1 MGAAMRKHIAF
12 ASMCIGLFIAQLD
25 IQIVSASLNEI
36 GGGLSAGKD
45 EIAWIQTSYLIA
57 EIIIIPLSGWLSRV
71 FSTRWLFTLSAGA
84 FTAMSVACGLAWN
97 IQSMIVFRALQ
108 GVAGASMIPLVFT
121 TAFIYYQGKELG
133 LAAAVV
139 SALASLSP
147 TLGPTLGGW
156 ITDNLEW
163 RWLFYINM
171 LPGLYLVLSIPL
183 LVDIDKPNLAL
194 LKNADYLGIVLLALT
209 LGCLE
214 YSLEEGA
221 RWGWFD
227 DSTIILTSGL
237 TLVSALLFA
246 IRTLSISN
254 PIMDLYAFKDKNF
267 SLGCFFSFA
276 GGVGIFST
284 VYLTPVFLGQVRGFS
299 ALDIGLAVCTTGIF
313 QILSVPLYLYLSKRI
328 NLRWLLMVG
337 LGGFAFSMFLFTPIT
352 NQWGWQELLLP
363 QAVRGVSQ
371 QFAMAPIVTLTLG
384 GISKERLKLA
394 SGVFNLTRN
403 LGGAI
408 GIALCGTILNSRIN
422 FHYQRIGE
430 KMVSVP
436 QTVNE
441 FMTRYTSIFT
451 QGGSDTTAGPLAA
464 TKLLGQMMMLE
475 AQTMAF
481 SDAFLL
487 ISLLLFIAFA
497 LVPAMG
503 RKQL

>member
-45 EIAWIQTSYLIA
+45 EMAWVQTSYLIA

-84 FTAMSVACGLAWN
+84 FTVMSVACGLAWN

-108 GVAGASMIPLVFT
+108 GAAGASMIPLVFT

-147 TLGPTLGGW
+147 MLGPTLGGW

-163 RWLFYINM
+163 RWLFYINIV
-171 LPGLYLVLSIPL
+171 PGLYLLMSIPF
-183 LVDIDKPNLAL
+183 LVDVDKPNLAL
-194 LKNADYLGIVLLALT
+194 LKGADYPGIALLALT

-227 DSTIILTSGL
+227 DSTIMLTSSL
-237 TLVSALLFA
+237 TLVSALLFTL
-246 IRTLSISN
+246 RTLTISN

-299 ALDIGLAVCTTGIF
+299 SMDIGLAVCTTGIF
-313 QILSVPLYLYLSKRI
+313 QILSVPLYLYLSKKI
-328 NLRWLLMVG
+328 NLQWLLMVG

-352 NQWGWQELLLP
+352 HQWGWQELLLP
-363 QAVRGVSQ
+363 QAIRGVSQ

-384 GISKERLKLA
+384 GIPKERLKLA

-408 GIALCGTILNSRIN
+408 GIALCGTILNNRTN

-430 KMVSVP
+430 KIVSVP

-441 FMTRYTSIFT
+441 FITRYTVIFI
-451 QGGSDTTAGPLAA
+451 QGGSDGTAGPLAA
-464 TKLLGQMMMLE
+464 TKLLGQMMIQE

-487 ISLLLFIAFA
+487 VSLLLFMAFA

-503 RKQL
+503 RKQ

>member
-45 EIAWIQTSYLIA
+45 EMAWIQTSYLIA

-71 FSTRWLFTLSAGA
+71 FSTRWLFTLSAGV
-84 FTAMSVACGLAWN
+84 FTVMSVACALAWN

-108 GVAGASMIPLVFT
+108 GAAGASMIPLVFT

-163 RWLFYINM
+163 RWLFYINI
-171 LPGLYLVLSIPL
+171 LPGLYLVMSIPL
-183 LVDIDKPNLAL
+183 LVDIDKPNLSL
-194 LKNADYLGIVLLALT
+194 LKGADYLGIALLALT

-227 DSTIILTSGL
+227 DSTIIVTSGL

-246 IRTLSISN
+246 TRTLTISN
-254 PIMDLYAFKDKNF
+254 PIMDLYAFSDKNF

-299 ALDIGLAVCTTGIF
+299 AMDIGLAVCTTGIF
-313 QILSVPLYLYLSKRI
+313 QILSVPLYLYLSKKI
-328 NLRWLLMVG
+328 NLQWLLMAG

-352 NQWGWQELLLP
+352 HQWGWQELLLP
-363 QAVRGVSQ
+363 QAIRGVSQ

-384 GISKERLKLA
+384 GIPKERLKLA

-408 GIALCGTILNSRIN
+408 GIALCGTILNNRTN

-430 KMVSVP
+430 KIVSVP

-441 FMTRYTSIFT
+441 FITRYTVIFI
-451 QGGSDTTAGPLAA
+451 QGGSDGTAGPLAA
-464 TKLLGQMMMLE
+464 TKLLGQMMMQE
-475 AQTMAF
+475 AETMAF

-487 ISLLLFIAFA
+487 VSLLLFMAFA

-503 RKQL
+503 RKQ

>member
-45 EIAWIQTSYLIA
+45 EMAWIQTSYLIA

-71 FSTRWLFTLSAGA
+71 FSTRWLFTLSAGV
-84 FTAMSVACGLAWN
+84 FTVMSVACALAWN

-108 GVAGASMIPLVFT
+108 GAAGASMIPLVFT

-163 RWLFYINM
+163 RWLFYINI
-171 LPGLYLVLSIPL
+171 LPGLYLVMSIPL
-183 LVDIDKPNLAL
+183 LVDIDKPNLSL
-194 LKNADYLGIVLLALT
+194 LKGADYLGIALLALT

-227 DSTIILTSGL
+227 DSMIIVTSGL

-246 IRTLSISN
+246 TRTLTISN
-254 PIMDLYAFKDKNF
+254 PIMDLYAFSDKNF

-299 ALDIGLAVCTTGIF
+299 AMDIGLAVCTTGIF

-328 NLRWLLMVG
+328 NLQWLLMAG

-352 NQWGWQELLLP
+352 HQWGWQELLLP
-363 QAVRGVSQ
+363 QAIRGVSQ

-384 GISKERLKLA
+384 GIPKERLKLA

-408 GIALCGTILNSRIN
+408 GIALCGTILNNRTN

-430 KMVSVP
+430 KIVSVP

-441 FMTRYTSIFT
+441 FITRYTVIFI
-451 QGGSDTTAGPLAA
+451 QGGSDGTAGPLAA
-464 TKLLGQMMMLE
+464 TKLLGQMMMQE

-487 ISLLLFIAFA
+487 VSLLLFMAFA

-503 RKQL
+503 RKQ

>member
-45 EIAWIQTSYLIA
+45 EMAWIQTSYLIA

-71 FSTRWLFTLSAGA
+71 FSTRWLFTLSAGV
-84 FTAMSVACGLAWN
+84 FTVMSVACALAWN

-108 GVAGASMIPLVFT
+108 GAAGASMIPLVFT

-163 RWLFYINM
+163 RWLFYINI
-171 LPGLYLVLSIPL
+171 LPGLYLVMSIPM
-183 LVDIDKPNLAL
+183 LVDIDKPNLSL
-194 LKNADYLGIVLLALT
+194 LKGADYLGIALLALT

-227 DSTIILTSGL
+227 DSTIIVTSGL

-246 IRTLSISN
+246 TRTLTISN
-254 PIMDLYAFKDKNF
+254 PIMDLYAFSDKNF

-299 ALDIGLAVCTTGIF
+299 AMDIGLAVCTTGIF

-328 NLRWLLMVG
+328 NLQWLLMAG

-352 NQWGWQELLLP
+352 HQWGWQELLLP
-363 QAVRGVSQ
+363 QAIRGVSQ

-384 GISKERLKLA
+384 GIPKERLKLA

-408 GIALCGTILNSRIN
+408 GIALCGTILNNRTN

-430 KMVSVP
+430 KIVSVP

-441 FMTRYTSIFT
+441 FITRYTVIFI
-451 QGGSDTTAGPLAA
+451 QGGSDGTAGPLAA
-464 TKLLGQMMMLE
+464 TKLLGQMMMQE

-487 ISLLLFIAFA
+487 VSLLLFMAFA

-503 RKQL
+503 RKQ

>member
-45 EIAWIQTSYLIA
+45 EMAWIQTSYLIA

-71 FSTRWLFTLSAGA
+71 FSTRWLFTLSAGV
-84 FTAMSVACGLAWN
+84 FTVMSVACALAWN

-108 GVAGASMIPLVFT
+108 GAAGASMIPLVFT

-163 RWLFYINM
+163 RWLFYINI
-171 LPGLYLVLSIPL
+171 LPGLYLVMSIPL
-183 LVDIDKPNLAL
+183 LVDIDKPNLSL
-194 LKNADYLGIVLLALT
+194 LKGADYLGIALLALT

-227 DSTIILTSGL
+227 DSMIIVTSGL

-246 IRTLSISN
+246 TRTLTISN
-254 PIMDLYAFKDKNF
+254 PIMDLYAFSDKNF

-299 ALDIGLAVCTTGIF
+299 AMDIGLAVCTTGIF
-313 QILSVPLYLYLSKRI
+313 QILSVPLYLYLSKKI
-328 NLRWLLMVG
+328 NLQWLLMAG

-352 NQWGWQELLLP
+352 HQWGWQELLLP
-363 QAVRGVSQ
+363 QAIRGVSQ

-384 GISKERLKLA
+384 GIPKERLKLA

-408 GIALCGTILNSRIN
+408 GIALCGTILNNRTN

-430 KMVSVP
+430 KIVSVP

-441 FMTRYTSIFT
+441 FITRYTVIFI
-451 QGGSDTTAGPLAA
+451 QGGSDGTAGPLAA
-464 TKLLGQMMMLE
+464 TKLLGQMMMQE

-487 ISLLLFIAFA
+487 VSLLLFMAFA

-503 RKQL
+503 RKQ

>member
-45 EIAWIQTSYLIA
+45 EMAWIQTSYLIA

-71 FSTRWLFTLSAGA
+71 FSTRWLFTLSAGV
-84 FTAMSVACGLAWN
+84 FTVMSVACALAWN

-108 GVAGASMIPLVFT
+108 GAAGASMIPLVFT

-163 RWLFYINM
+163 RWLFYINI
-171 LPGLYLVLSIPL
+171 LPGLYLVMSIPL
-183 LVDIDKPNLAL
+183 LVDIDKPNLSL
-194 LKNADYLGIVLLALT
+194 LKGADYLGIALLALT

-227 DSTIILTSGL
+227 DSTIIVTSGL

-246 IRTLSISN
+246 TRTLTISN
-254 PIMDLYAFKDKNF
+254 PIMDLYAFSDKNF

-299 ALDIGLAVCTTGIF
+299 AMDIGLAVCTTGIF

-328 NLRWLLMVG
+328 NLQWLLMAG

-352 NQWGWQELLLP
+352 HQWGWQELLLP
-363 QAVRGVSQ
+363 QAIRGVSQ

-384 GISKERLKLA
+384 GIPKERLKLA

-408 GIALCGTILNSRIN
+408 GIALCGTILNNRTN

-430 KMVSVP
+430 KIVSVP

-441 FMTRYTSIFT
+441 FITRYTAIFI
-451 QGGSDTTAGPLAA
+451 QGGSDGTAGPLAA
-464 TKLLGQMMMLE
+464 TKLLGQMMMQE

-487 ISLLLFIAFA
+487 VSLLLFMAFA

-503 RKQL
+503 RKQ

>member
-45 EIAWIQTSYLIA
+45 EMAWIQTSYLIA

-71 FSTRWLFTLSAGA
+71 FSTRWLFTLSAGV
-84 FTAMSVACGLAWN
+84 FTVMSVACALAWN

-108 GVAGASMIPLVFT
+108 GAAGASMIPLVFT

-163 RWLFYINM
+163 RWLFYINI
-171 LPGLYLVLSIPL
+171 LPGLYLVMSIPL
-183 LVDIDKPNLAL
+183 LVDIDKPNLSL
-194 LKNADYLGIVLLALT
+194 LKGADYLGIALLALT

-227 DSTIILTSGL
+227 DSTIIVTSGL

-246 IRTLSISN
+246 TRTLTISN
-254 PIMDLYAFKDKNF
+254 PIMDLYAFSDKNF

-299 ALDIGLAVCTTGIF
+299 AMDIGLAVCTTGIF

-328 NLRWLLMVG
+328 NLQWLLMAG

-352 NQWGWQELLLP
+352 HQWGWQELLLP
-363 QAVRGVSQ
+363 QAIRGVSQ

-384 GISKERLKLA
+384 GIPKERLKLA

-408 GIALCGTILNSRIN
+408 GIALCGTILNNRTN

-430 KMVSVP
+430 KIVSVP

-441 FMTRYTSIFT
+441 FITRYTVIFI
-451 QGGSDTTAGPLAA
+451 QGGSDGTAGPLAA
-464 TKLLGQMMMLE
+464 TKLLGQMMMQE

-487 ISLLLFIAFA
+487 VSLLLFMAFA

-503 RKQL
+503 RKQ

>member
-45 EIAWIQTSYLIA
+45 EMAWIQTSYLIA

-71 FSTRWLFTLSAGA
+71 FSTRWLFTLSAGV
-84 FTAMSVACGLAWN
+84 FTVMSVACALAWN

-108 GVAGASMIPLVFT
+108 GAAGASMIPLVFT

-163 RWLFYINM
+163 RWLFYINI
-171 LPGLYLVLSIPL
+171 LPGLYLVMSIPL
-183 LVDIDKPNLAL
+183 LVDIDKPNLSL
-194 LKNADYLGIVLLALT
+194 LKGADYLGIALLALT

-227 DSTIILTSGL
+227 DSTIIVTSGL

-246 IRTLSISN
+246 TRTLTISN
-254 PIMDLYAFKDKNF
+254 PIMDLYAFSDKNF

-299 ALDIGLAVCTTGIF
+299 AMDIGLAVCTTGIF

-328 NLRWLLMVG
+328 NLQWLLMAG

-352 NQWGWQELLLP
+352 HQWGWQELLLP
-363 QAVRGVSQ
+363 QAIRGVSQ

-384 GISKERLKLA
+384 GIPKERLKLA

-408 GIALCGTILNSRIN
+408 GIALCGTILNNRTN

-430 KMVSVP
+430 KIVSVP

-441 FMTRYTSIFT
+441 FITRYTAIFI
-451 QGGSDTTAGPLAA
+451 QGGSDGTAGPLAA
-464 TKLLGQMMMLE
+464 TKLLGQMMMQE

-481 SDAFLL
+481 SDAFFLV
-487 ISLLLFIAFA
+487 SLLLFMAFA

-503 RKQL
+503 RKQ

>member
-1 MGAAMRKHIAF
+1 MGAVMRKHIAF

-45 EIAWIQTSYLIA
+45 EMAWIQTSYLIA

-71 FSTRWLFTLSAGA
+71 FSTRWLFTLSAGV
-84 FTAMSVACGLAWN
+84 FTVMSVACALAWN

-108 GVAGASMIPLVFT
+108 GAAGASMIPLVFT

-163 RWLFYINM
+163 RWLFYINI
-171 LPGLYLVLSIPL
+171 LPGLYLVMSIPL
-183 LVDIDKPNLAL
+183 LVDIDKPNLSL
-194 LKNADYLGIVLLALT
+194 LKGADYLGIALLALT

-227 DSTIILTSGL
+227 DSTIIVTSGL
-237 TLVSALLFA
+237 TLVCALLFA
-246 IRTLSISN
+246 TRTLTISN
-254 PIMDLYAFKDKNF
+254 PIMDLYAFRDKNF

-299 ALDIGLAVCTTGIF
+299 AMDIGLAVCTTGIF

-328 NLRWLLMVG
+328 NLQWLLMAG

-352 NQWGWQELLLP
+352 HQWGWQELLLP
-363 QAVRGVSQ
+363 QAIRGVSQ

-384 GISKERLKLA
+384 GIPKERLKLA

-408 GIALCGTILNSRIN
+408 GIALCGTILNNRTN

-430 KMVSVP
+430 KIVSVP

-441 FMTRYTSIFT
+441 FITRYTAIFI
-451 QGGSDTTAGPLAA
+451 QGGSDGTAGPLAA
-464 TKLLGQMMMLE
+464 TKLLGQMMMQE

-487 ISLLLFIAFA
+487 VSFLLSMAFA

-503 RKQL
+503 RKQ

>member
-1 MGAAMRKHIAF
+1 MGATMRKHIAF

-45 EIAWIQTSYLIA
+45 EMAWIQTSYLIA

-71 FSTRWLFTLSAGA
+71 FSTRWLFTLSAGV
-84 FTAMSVACGLAWN
+84 FTVMSVACALAWN

-108 GVAGASMIPLVFT
+108 GAAGASMIPLVFT

-163 RWLFYINM
+163 RWLFYINI
-171 LPGLYLVLSIPL
+171 LPGLYLVMSIPL
-183 LVDIDKPNLAL
+183 LVDIDKPNLSL
-194 LKNADYLGIVLLALT
+194 LKGADYLGIALLALT

-227 DSTIILTSGL
+227 DSTIIVTSGL

-246 IRTLSISN
+246 TRTLTISN
-254 PIMDLYAFKDKNF
+254 PIMDLYAFSDKNF

-299 ALDIGLAVCTTGIF
+299 AMDIGLAVCTTGIF

-328 NLRWLLMVG
+328 NLQWLLMAG

-352 NQWGWQELLLP
+352 HQWGWQELLLP
-363 QAVRGVSQ
+363 QAIRGVSQ

-384 GISKERLKLA
+384 GIPKERLKLA

-408 GIALCGTILNSRIN
+408 GIALCGTILNNRTN

-430 KMVSVP
+430 KIVSVP

-441 FMTRYTSIFT
+441 FITRYTVIFI
-451 QGGSDTTAGPLAA
+451 QGGSDGTAGPLAA
-464 TKLLGQMMMLE
+464 TKLLGQMMMQE

-487 ISLLLFIAFA
+487 VSLLLFMAFA
-497 LVPAMG
+497 QVPAMG
-503 RKQL
+503 RKQ

>member
-45 EIAWIQTSYLIA
+45 EMAWIQTSYLIA

-71 FSTRWLFTLSAGA
+71 FSTRWLFTLSAGV
-84 FTAMSVACGLAWN
+84 FTVMSVACALAWN

-108 GVAGASMIPLVFT
+108 GAAGASMIPLVFT

-156 ITDNLEW
+156 MTDNLEW
-163 RWLFYINM
+163 RWLFYINI
-171 LPGLYLVLSIPL
+171 LPGLYLVMSIPL
-183 LVDIDKPNLAL
+183 LVDIDKPNLSL
-194 LKNADYLGIVLLALT
+194 LKGADYLGIALLALT

-227 DSTIILTSGL
+227 DNTIIVTSGL

-246 IRTLSISN
+246 TRTLTISN
-254 PIMDLYAFKDKNF
+254 PIMDLYAFSDKNF

-299 ALDIGLAVCTTGIF
+299 AMDIGLAVCTTGIF
-313 QILSVPLYLYLSKRI
+313 QILSVPLYLYLSKKI
-328 NLRWLLMVG
+328 NLQWLLMAG

-352 NQWGWQELLLP
+352 HQWGWQELLLP
-363 QAVRGVSQ
+363 QAIRGVSQ

-384 GISKERLKLA
+384 GIPKERLKLA

-408 GIALCGTILNSRIN
+408 GIALCGTILNNRTN

-430 KMVSVP
+430 KIVSVP

-441 FMTRYTSIFT
+441 FITRYTVIFI
-451 QGGSDTTAGPLAA
+451 QGGSDGTAGPLAA
-464 TKLLGQMMMLE
+464 TKLLGQMMMQE
-475 AQTMAF
+475 AETMAF

-487 ISLLLFIAFA
+487 VSLLLFMAFA

-503 RKQL
+503 RKQ

>member
-45 EIAWIQTSYLIA
+45 EMAWIQTSYLIA
-57 EIIIIPLSGWLSRV
+57 EIIVIPLSGWLSRV
-71 FSTRWLFTLSAGA
+71 FSTRWLFTLSAGV

-163 RWLFYINM
+163 RWLFYINI

-194 LKNADYLGIVLLALT
+194 LKNADYPGIMLLALT

-227 DSTIILTSGL
+227 DSTIILTSCL
-237 TLVSALLFA
+237 TLVCALLFT

-284 VYLTPVFLGQVRGFS
+284 VYLTPIFLGQVRGLS
-299 ALDIGLAVCTTGIF
+299 AMDIGLAVCTTGIF
-313 QILSVPLYLYLSKRI
+313 QILSVPIYLYLSKRI

-352 NQWGWQELLLP
+352 HQWGWQELLLP
-363 QAVRGVSQ
+363 QAVRGASQ

-384 GISKERLKLA
+384 GIPKERLKLA

-436 QTVNE
+436 QAVNE

-464 TKLLGQMMMLE
+464 TKLLGQMVMLE

-487 ISLLLFIAFA
+487 ISLLLFMAFA

>member
-45 EIAWIQTSYLIA
+45 EMAWIQTSYLIA

-71 FSTRWLFTLSAGA
+71 FSTRWLFTISAGV
-84 FTAMSVACGLAWN
+84 FTVMSVACALAWN

-108 GVAGASMIPLVFT
+108 GAAGASMIPLVFT

-163 RWLFYINM
+163 RWLFYINI
-171 LPGLYLVLSIPL
+171 LPGLYLVMSIPL
-183 LVDIDKPNLAL
+183 LVDIDKPNLSL
-194 LKNADYLGIVLLALT
+194 LKGADYLGIALLALT

-227 DSTIILTSGL
+227 DSTIIVTSGL

-246 IRTLSISN
+246 TRTLTISN
-254 PIMDLYAFKDKNF
+254 PIMDLYAFSDKNF

-284 VYLTPVFLGQVRGFS
+284 VYLTPVFLGQAREFS
-299 ALDIGLAVCTTGIF
+299 AMDIGLAVCTTGIF

-328 NLRWLLMVG
+328 KLQWLLMAG

-352 NQWGWQELLLP
+352 HQWGWQELLLP
-363 QAVRGVSQ
+363 QAIRGVSQ

-384 GISKERLKLA
+384 GIPKERLKLA

-408 GIALCGTILNSRIN
+408 GIALCGTILNNRTN

-430 KMVSVP
+430 KIVSVP

-441 FMTRYTSIFT
+441 FITRYTAIFI
-451 QGGSDTTAGPLAA
+451 QGGSDGTAGPLAA
-464 TKLLGQMMMLE
+464 TKLLGQMMMQE

-487 ISLLLFIAFA
+487 VSLLLFMAFA

-503 RKQL
+503 RKQ

>member
-45 EIAWIQTSYLIA
+45 EMAWIQTSYLIA

-71 FSTRWLFTLSAGA
+71 FSTRWLFTLSAGV
-84 FTAMSVACGLAWN
+84 FTVMSVACALAWN

-108 GVAGASMIPLVFT
+108 GAAGASMIPLVFT

-163 RWLFYINM
+163 RWLFYINI
-171 LPGLYLVLSIPL
+171 LPGLYLVMSIPL
-183 LVDIDKPNLAL
+183 LVDIDKPNLSL
-194 LKNADYLGIVLLALT
+194 LKGADYLGIALLALT

-227 DSTIILTSGL
+227 DSTIIVTSGL

-246 IRTLSISN
+246 TRTLTISN
-254 PIMDLYAFKDKNF
+254 PIMDLYAFRDKNF

-299 ALDIGLAVCTTGIF
+299 AMDIGLAVCTTGIF

-328 NLRWLLMVG
+328 NLQWLLMAG

-352 NQWGWQELLLP
+352 HQWGWQELLLP
-363 QAVRGVSQ
+363 QAIRGVSQ

-384 GISKERLKLA
+384 GIPKERLKLA

-408 GIALCGTILNSRIN
+408 GIALCGTILNNRTN

-430 KMVSVP
+430 KIVSVP

-441 FMTRYTSIFT
+441 FITRYTVIFI
-451 QGGSDTTAGPLAA
+451 QGGSDGTAGPLAA
-464 TKLLGQMMMLE
+464 TKLLGQMMMQE
-475 AQTMAF
+475 AETMAF

-487 ISLLLFIAFA
+487 VSLLLFMAFA

-503 RKQL
+503 RKQ

>member
-45 EIAWIQTSYLIA
+45 EMAWIQTSYLIA

-71 FSTRWLFTLSAGA
+71 FSTRWLFTLSAGV
-84 FTAMSVACGLAWN
+84 FTVMSVACALAWN

-108 GVAGASMIPLVFT
+108 GAAGASMIPLVFT

-163 RWLFYINM
+163 RWLFYINI
-171 LPGLYLVLSIPL
+171 LPGLYLVMSIPL
-183 LVDIDKPNLAL
+183 LVDIDKPNLSL
-194 LKNADYLGIVLLALT
+194 LKGADYLGIALLALT

-227 DSTIILTSGL
+227 DSTIIVTSGL

-246 IRTLSISN
+246 TRTLTISN
-254 PIMDLYAFKDKNF
+254 PIMDLYAFRDKNF

-299 ALDIGLAVCTTGIF
+299 AMDIGLAVCTTGIF

-328 NLRWLLMVG
+328 NLQWLLMAG

-352 NQWGWQELLLP
+352 HQWGWQELLLP
-363 QAVRGVSQ
+363 QAIRGVSQ

-384 GISKERLKLA
+384 GIPKERLKLA

-408 GIALCGTILNSRIN
+408 GIALCGTILNNRTN

-430 KMVSVP
+430 KIVSVP

-441 FMTRYTSIFT
+441 FITRYTVIFI
-451 QGGSDTTAGPLAA
+451 QGGSDGTAGPLAA
-464 TKLLGQMMMLE
+464 TKLLGQMMMQE

-487 ISLLLFIAFA
+487 VSLLLFMAFA

-503 RKQL
+503 RKQ

>member
-45 EIAWIQTSYLIA
+45 EMAWIQTSYLIA

-71 FSTRWLFTLSAGA
+71 FSTRWLFTLSAGV
-84 FTAMSVACGLAWN
+84 FTVMSVACALAWN

-108 GVAGASMIPLVFT
+108 GAAGASMIPLVFT

-163 RWLFYINM
+163 RWLFYINI
-171 LPGLYLVLSIPL
+171 LPGLYLVMSVPL
-183 LVDIDKPNLAL
+183 LVDIDKPNLSL
-194 LKNADYLGIVLLALT
+194 LKGADYLGIALLALT

-227 DSTIILTSGL
+227 DSTIIVTSGL

-246 IRTLSISN
+246 TRTLTISN
-254 PIMDLYAFKDKNF
+254 PIMDLYAFSDKNF

-299 ALDIGLAVCTTGIF
+299 AMDIGLAVCTTGIF
-313 QILSVPLYLYLSKRI
+313 QILSVPLYLYLSKKI
-328 NLRWLLMVG
+328 NLQWLLMAG

-352 NQWGWQELLLP
+352 HQWGWQELLLP
-363 QAVRGVSQ
+363 QAIRGVSQ

-384 GISKERLKLA
+384 GIPKERLKLA

-408 GIALCGTILNSRIN
+408 GIALCGTILNNRTN

-430 KMVSVP
+430 KIVSVP

-441 FMTRYTSIFT
+441 FITRYTVIFI
-451 QGGSDTTAGPLAA
+451 QGGSDGTAGPLAA
-464 TKLLGQMMMLE
+464 TKLLGQMMMQE

-487 ISLLLFIAFA
+487 VSLLLFMAFA

-503 RKQL
+503 RKQ

>member
-1 MGAAMRKHIAF
+1 MRKHIAF

-45 EIAWIQTSYLIA
+45 EMAWIQTSYLIA

-71 FSTRWLFTLSAGA
+71 FSTRWLFTLSAGV
-84 FTAMSVACGLAWN
+84 FTVMSVACALAWN

-108 GVAGASMIPLVFT
+108 GAAGASMIPLVFT

-163 RWLFYINM
+163 RWLFYINI
-171 LPGLYLVLSIPL
+171 LPGLYLVMSISL
-183 LVDIDKPNLAL
+183 LVDIDKPNLSL
-194 LKNADYLGIVLLALT
+194 LKGADYLGIALLALT

-227 DSTIILTSGL
+227 DSTIIVTSGL

-246 IRTLSISN
+246 TRTLTISN
-254 PIMDLYAFKDKNF
+254 PIMDLYAFSDKNF

-299 ALDIGLAVCTTGIF
+299 AMDIGLAVCTTGIF

-328 NLRWLLMVG
+328 NLQWLL
-337 LGGFAFSMFLFTPIT
+337 
-352 NQWGWQELLLP
+352 
-363 QAVRGVSQ
+363 
-371 QFAMAPIVTLTLG
+371 
-384 GISKERLKLA
+384 
-394 SGVFNLTRN
+394 
-403 LGGAI
+403 
-408 GIALCGTILNSRIN
+408 
-422 FHYQRIGE
+422 
-430 KMVSVP
+430 
-436 QTVNE
+436 
-441 FMTRYTSIFT
+441 
-451 QGGSDTTAGPLAA
+451 
-464 TKLLGQMMMLE
+464 
-475 AQTMAF
+475 
-481 SDAFLL
+481 
-487 ISLLLFIAFA
+487 
-497 LVPAMG
+497 
-503 RKQL
+503 

>member
-45 EIAWIQTSYLIA
+45 EMAWIQTSYLIA
-57 EIIIIPLSGWLSRV
+57 EIIVIPLSGWLSRV

-84 FTAMSVACGLAWN
+84 FTAMSIACGLAWN

-163 RWLFYINM
+163 RWLFYINI

-194 LKNADYLGIVLLALT
+194 LKTADYPGIVLLALT

-237 TLVSALLFA
+237 TLVCALLFT

-299 ALDIGLAVCTTGIF
+299 AIDIGLAVCTTGIF
-313 QILSVPLYLYLSKRI
+313 QILSVPLYIYLSKRI

-352 NQWGWQELLLP
+352 HQWGWQELLLP

-384 GISKERLKLA
+384 GIPKERLKLA

-436 QTVNE
+436 QAVNE

-451 QGGSDTTAGPLAA
+451 QGGSDATAGPLAA

-503 RKQL
+503 RKQS

>member
-45 EIAWIQTSYLIA
+45 EMAWIQTSYLIA

-71 FSTRWLFTLSAGA
+71 FSTRWLFTLSARV
-84 FTAMSVACGLAWN
+84 FTVMSVACALAWN

-108 GVAGASMIPLVFT
+108 GAAGASMIPLVFT

-163 RWLFYINM
+163 RWLFYINI
-171 LPGLYLVLSIPL
+171 LPGLYLVMSIPL
-183 LVDIDKPNLAL
+183 LVDIDKPNLSL
-194 LKNADYLGIVLLALT
+194 LKGADYLGIALLALT

-227 DSTIILTSGL
+227 DSTIIVTSGL

-246 IRTLSISN
+246 TRTLTISN
-254 PIMDLYAFKDKNF
+254 PIMDLYAFSDKNF

-299 ALDIGLAVCTTGIF
+299 AMDIGLAVCTTGIF

-328 NLRWLLMVG
+328 NLQWLLMAG

-352 NQWGWQELLLP
+352 HQWGWQELLLP
-363 QAVRGVSQ
+363 QAIRGVSQ

-384 GISKERLKLA
+384 GIPKERLKLA

-408 GIALCGTILNSRIN
+408 GIALCGTILNNRTN

-430 KMVSVP
+430 KIVSVP

-441 FMTRYTSIFT
+441 FITRYTVIFI
-451 QGGSDTTAGPLAA
+451 QGGSDGTAGPLAA
-464 TKLLGQMMMLE
+464 TKLLGQMMMQE

-487 ISLLLFIAFA
+487 VSLLLFMAFA

-503 RKQL
+503 RKQ

>member
-45 EIAWIQTSYLIA
+45 EMAWIQTSYLIA
-57 EIIIIPLSGWLSRV
+57 EIIVIPLSGWLSRV
-71 FSTRWLFTLSAGA
+71 FSTRWLFTLSAGV
-84 FTAMSVACGLAWN
+84 FTAMSVACGLTWN

-163 RWLFYINM
+163 RWLFYINI

-194 LKNADYLGIVLLALT
+194 LKNADYPGIMLLALT

-237 TLVSALLFA
+237 TLVCALLFT

-284 VYLTPVFLGQVRGFS
+284 VYLTPIFLGQVRGLS
-299 ALDIGLAVCTTGIF
+299 AMDIGLAVCTTGIF
-313 QILSVPLYLYLSKRI
+313 QILSVPIYLYLSKRI

-352 NQWGWQELLLP
+352 HQWGWQELLLP
-363 QAVRGVSQ
+363 QAVRGASQ

-384 GISKERLKLA
+384 GIPKERLKLA

-436 QTVNE
+436 QAVNE

-464 TKLLGQMMMLE
+464 TKLLGQMVMLE

-487 ISLLLFIAFA
+487 ISLLLFMAFA

>member
-45 EIAWIQTSYLIA
+45 EMAWIQTSYLIA

-71 FSTRWLFTLSAGA
+71 FSTRWLFTLSAGV
-84 FTAMSVACGLAWN
+84 FTVMSVACALAWN

-108 GVAGASMIPLVFT
+108 GAAGASMIPLVFT

-163 RWLFYINM
+163 RWLFYINI
-171 LPGLYLVLSIPL
+171 LPGLYLVMSIPL
-183 LVDIDKPNLAL
+183 LVDIDKPNLSL
-194 LKNADYLGIVLLALT
+194 LKGADYLGIALLALT

-227 DSTIILTSGL
+227 DSTIIVTSGL

-246 IRTLSISN
+246 TRTLTISN
-254 PIMDLYAFKDKNF
+254 PIMDLYAFSDKNF

-299 ALDIGLAVCTTGIF
+299 AMDIGLAVCTTGIF

-328 NLRWLLMVG
+328 NLQWLLMAG

-352 NQWGWQELLLP
+352 HQWGWQELLLP
-363 QAVRGVSQ
+363 QAIRGASQ

-384 GISKERLKLA
+384 GIPKERLKLA

-408 GIALCGTILNSRIN
+408 GIALCGTILNNRTN

-430 KMVSVP
+430 KIVSVP

-441 FMTRYTSIFT
+441 FITRYTVIFI
-451 QGGSDTTAGPLAA
+451 QGGSDGTAGPLAA
-464 TKLLGQMMMLE
+464 TKLLGQMMMQE

-487 ISLLLFIAFA
+487 VSLLLFMAFA

-503 RKQL
+503 RKQ

>member
-1 MGAAMRKHIAF
+1 MRKHIAF

-45 EIAWIQTSYLIA
+45 EMAWVQTSYLIA

-84 FTAMSVACGLAWN
+84 FTVMSVACGLAWN

-108 GVAGASMIPLVFT
+108 GAAGASMIPLVFT

-147 TLGPTLGGW
+147 MLGPTLGGW

-163 RWLFYINM
+163 RWLFYINIV
-171 LPGLYLVLSIPL
+171 PGLYLLMSIPF
-183 LVDIDKPNLAL
+183 LVDVDKPNLAL
-194 LKNADYLGIVLLALT
+194 LKDADYPGIALLALT

-227 DSTIILTSGL
+227 DSTIILTSSL
-237 TLVSALLFA
+237 TLVSALLFTT
-246 IRTLSISN
+246 RTLTISN

-299 ALDIGLAVCTTGIF
+299 SMDIGVAVCTTGIF
-313 QILSVPLYLYLSKRI
+313 QILSVPIYLYLSKKI
-328 NLRWLLMVG
+328 NLQWLLMVG

-352 NQWGWQELLLP
+352 HQWGWQELLLP
-363 QAVRGVSQ
+363 QAIRGVSQ

-384 GISKERLKLA
+384 GIPKERLKLA

-408 GIALCGTILNSRIN
+408 GIALCGTILNNRTN
-422 FHYQRIGE
+422 FHFQRIGE
-430 KMVSVP
+430 KVASVP

-441 FMTRYTSIFT
+441 FITSYTAIFT
-451 QGGSDTTAGPLAA
+451 QGGSDGTTGLLAA
-464 TKLLGQMMMLE
+464 TKLLSQMMMLE

-487 ISLLLFIAFA
+487 ISILLFMAFV
-497 LVPAMG
+497 LVPAMD
-503 RKQL
+503 RKQ

>member
-1 MGAAMRKHIAF
+1 MRKHIAF

-45 EIAWIQTSYLIA
+45 EMAWIQTSYLIA

-71 FSTRWLFTLSAGA
+71 FSTRWLFTLSAGV
-84 FTAMSVACGLAWN
+84 FTVMSVACALAWN

-108 GVAGASMIPLVFT
+108 GAAGASMIPLVFT

-163 RWLFYINM
+163 RWLFYINI
-171 LPGLYLVLSIPL
+171 LPGLYLVMSIPL
-183 LVDIDKPNLAL
+183 LVDIDKPNLSL
-194 LKNADYLGIVLLALT
+194 LKGADYLGIALLALT

-227 DSTIILTSGL
+227 DSTIIVTSGL

-246 IRTLSISN
+246 TRTLTISN
-254 PIMDLYAFKDKNF
+254 PIMDLYAFSDKNF

-299 ALDIGLAVCTTGIF
+299 AMDIGLTVCTTGIF

-328 NLRWLLMVG
+328 NLQWLLMAG

-352 NQWGWQELLLP
+352 HQWGWQELLLP
-363 QAVRGVSQ
+363 QAIRGVSQ

-384 GISKERLKLA
+384 GIPKERLKLA

-408 GIALCGTILNSRIN
+408 GIALCGTILNNRTN

-430 KMVSVP
+430 KIVSVP

-441 FMTRYTSIFT
+441 FITRYTAIFI
-451 QGGSDTTAGPLAA
+451 QGGSDGTAGPLAA
-464 TKLLGQMMMLE
+464 TKLLDQMMMQE

-487 ISLLLFIAFA
+487 VSLLLFMAFA

-503 RKQL
+503 RKQ

>member
-1 MGAAMRKHIAF
+1 MEYPKHDF
-12 ASMCIGLFIAQLD
+12 LPYPTGR
-25 IQIVSASLNEI
+25 
-36 GGGLSAGKD
+36 GGGIL
-45 EIAWIQTSYLIA
+45 
-57 EIIIIPLSGWLSRV
+57 
-71 FSTRWLFTLSAGA
+71 
-84 FTAMSVACGLAWN
+84 
-97 IQSMIVFRALQ
+97 
-108 GVAGASMIPLVFT
+108 IPLVFT
-121 TAFIYYQGKELG
+121 TAFIYYEGKELG

-147 TLGPTLGGW
+147 TLGPTFGGW

-163 RWLFYINM
+163 RWLFYINI
-171 LPGLYLVLSIPL
+171 LPGLYLVMSIPF
-183 LVDIDKPNLAL
+183 LVDIDKPNLSL
-194 LKNADYLGIVLLALT
+194 LKGADYLGIAMLAVA

-221 RWGWFD
+221 RWGWLD
-227 DSTIILTSGL
+227 DSTIKLTSAL
-237 TLVSALLFA
+237 ALISAILFA
-246 IRTLSISN
+246 VRTLRISN

-299 ALDIGLAVCTTGIF
+299 AIDIGLAVCTTGIF
-313 QILSVPLYLYLSKRI
+313 QILSVPLYSYLSKKI
-328 NLRWLLMVG
+328 NLQWLLMAG
-337 LGGFAFSMFLFTPIT
+337 LGGFAFSMYLFTPIT
-352 NQWGWQELLLP
+352 HQWGWQELLLP
-363 QAVRGVSQ
+363 QAIRGVSQ

-384 GISKERLKLA
+384 GIPKERLKLA

-408 GIALCGTILNSRIN
+408 GIALCGTILNNRTN
-422 FHYQRIGE
+422 FHYLRIGE

-441 FMTRYTSIFT
+441 FIANNASIFV
-451 QGGSDTTAGPLAA
+451 QGGSNSATGLLAA
-464 TKLLGQMMMLE
+464 TKLLSQIMMQE

-487 ISLLLFIAFA
+487 ISILLGIAFM
-497 LVPAMG
+497 LVPVMDRVTGAT
-503 RKQL
+503 

>member
-45 EIAWIQTSYLIA
+45 EMAWIQTSYLIA

-71 FSTRWLFTLSAGA
+71 FSTRWLFTLSAGV
-84 FTAMSVACGLAWN
+84 FTVMSVACALAWN

-108 GVAGASMIPLVFT
+108 GAAGASMIPLVFT

-163 RWLFYINM
+163 RWLFYINI
-171 LPGLYLVLSIPL
+171 LPGLYLVMSIPL
-183 LVDIDKPNLAL
+183 LMDIDKPNLSL
-194 LKNADYLGIVLLALT
+194 LKGADYLGIALLALT

-227 DSTIILTSGL
+227 DSTIIVTSGL

-246 IRTLSISN
+246 TRTLTISN
-254 PIMDLYAFKDKNF
+254 PIMDLYAFSDKNF

-299 ALDIGLAVCTTGIF
+299 AMDIGLTVCTTGIF

-328 NLRWLLMVG
+328 NLQWLLMAG

-352 NQWGWQELLLP
+352 HQWGWQELLLP
-363 QAVRGVSQ
+363 QAIRGVSQ

-384 GISKERLKLA
+384 GIPKERLKLA

-408 GIALCGTILNSRIN
+408 GIALCGTILNNRTN

-430 KMVSVP
+430 KIVSVP

-441 FMTRYTSIFT
+441 FITRYTAIFL
-451 QGGSDTTAGPLAA
+451 QGGSDGTAGPLAA
-464 TKLLGQMMMLE
+464 TKLLGQMMMQE

-487 ISLLLFIAFA
+487 VSLLLFMAFA

-503 RKQL
+503 RKQ

>member
-45 EIAWIQTSYLIA
+45 EMAWIQTSYLIA

-71 FSTRWLFTLSAGA
+71 FSTRWLFTLSAGV
-84 FTAMSVACGLAWN
+84 FTVMSVACALAWN

-108 GVAGASMIPLVFT
+108 GAAGASMIPLVFT

-163 RWLFYINM
+163 RWLFYINI
-171 LPGLYLVLSIPL
+171 LPGLYLVMSIPL
-183 LVDIDKPNLAL
+183 LVDIDKPNLSL
-194 LKNADYLGIVLLALT
+194 LKGADYLGIALLALT

-227 DSTIILTSGL
+227 DSTIIVTSGL

-246 IRTLSISN
+246 TRTLTISN
-254 PIMDLYAFKDKNF
+254 PIMDLYAFSDKNF

-276 GGVGIFST
+276 GGAGIFST

-299 ALDIGLAVCTTGIF
+299 AMDIGLAVCTTGIF

-328 NLRWLLMVG
+328 NLQWLLMAG

-352 NQWGWQELLLP
+352 HQWGWQELLLP
-363 QAVRGVSQ
+363 QAIRGVSQ

-384 GISKERLKLA
+384 GIPKERLKLA

-408 GIALCGTILNSRIN
+408 GIALCGTILNNRTN

-430 KMVSVP
+430 KIVSVP

-441 FMTRYTSIFT
+441 FITRYTVIFI
-451 QGGSDTTAGPLAA
+451 QGGSDGTAGPLAA
-464 TKLLGQMMMLE
+464 TKLLGQMTMQE

-487 ISLLLFIAFA
+487 VSLLLFMAFA

-503 RKQL
+503 RKQ

>member
-45 EIAWIQTSYLIA
+45 EMAWIQTSYLIA

-71 FSTRWLFTLSAGA
+71 FSTRWLFTLSAGV
-84 FTAMSVACGLAWN
+84 FTVMSVACALAWN

-108 GVAGASMIPLVFT
+108 GAAGASMIPLVFT

-163 RWLFYINM
+163 RWLFYINI
-171 LPGLYLVLSIPL
+171 LPGLYLVMSIPL
-183 LVDIDKPNLAL
+183 LVDIDKPNLSL
-194 LKNADYLGIVLLALT
+194 LKGADYLGIVLLALT

-227 DSTIILTSGL
+227 DSTIIVTSGL
-237 TLVSALLFA
+237 TLVSALLFTT
-246 IRTLSISN
+246 RTLTISN
-254 PIMDLYAFKDKNF
+254 SIMDLYAFSDKNF

-299 ALDIGLAVCTTGIF
+299 AMDIGLAVCTTGIF

-328 NLRWLLMVG
+328 NLQWLLMAG
-337 LGGFAFSMFLFTPIT
+337 LCGFAFSMFLFTPIT
-352 NQWGWQELLLP
+352 HQWGWQELLLP
-363 QAVRGVSQ
+363 QAIRGVSQ

-384 GISKERLKLA
+384 GIPKERLKLA

-408 GIALCGTILNSRIN
+408 GIALCGTILNNRTN

-430 KMVSVP
+430 KIVSVP

-441 FMTRYTSIFT
+441 FITRYTAIFI
-451 QGGSDTTAGPLAA
+451 QGGSDGTAGPLAA
-464 TKLLGQMMMLE
+464 TKLLGQMMMQE

-487 ISLLLFIAFA
+487 VSLFLFMAFA

-503 RKQL
+503 RKQ

>member
-45 EIAWIQTSYLIA
+45 EMAWVQTSYLIA

-84 FTAMSVACGLAWN
+84 FTVMSVACGLAWN

-108 GVAGASMIPLVFT
+108 GAAGASMIPLVFT

-147 TLGPTLGGW
+147 MLGPTLGGW

-163 RWLFYINM
+163 RWLFYINIV
-171 LPGLYLVLSIPL
+171 PGLYLLMSIPF
-183 LVDIDKPNLAL
+183 LVDVDKPNLAL
-194 LKNADYLGIVLLALT
+194 LKGADYPGIALLALT

-214 YSLEEGA
+214 YSLEEGT

-227 DSTIILTSGL
+227 DSTIMLTSSL
-237 TLVSALLFA
+237 TLVSALLFTL
-246 IRTLSISN
+246 RTLTISN

-299 ALDIGLAVCTTGIF
+299 SMDIGVAVCTTGIF
-313 QILSVPLYLYLSKRI
+313 QILSVPLYLYLSKKI
-328 NLRWLLMVG
+328 NLQWLLMVG

-352 NQWGWQELLLP
+352 HQWGWQELLLP
-363 QAVRGVSQ
+363 QAIRGVSQ

-384 GISKERLKLA
+384 GIPKERLKLA

-408 GIALCGTILNSRIN
+408 GIALCGTILNNRTN
-422 FHYQRIGE
+422 FHFQRIGE
-430 KMVSVP
+430 KVASVP

-441 FMTRYTSIFT
+441 FITSYNAIFI
-451 QGGSDTTAGPLAA
+451 QGGSDGTTGLLAA
-464 TKLLGQMMMLE
+464 TKLLSHMMMLQ

-487 ISLLLFIAFA
+487 ISILLFMAFV
-497 LVPAMG
+497 LVPAMD
-503 RKQL
+503 RKQ

>member
-45 EIAWIQTSYLIA
+45 EMAWVQTSYLIA

-84 FTAMSVACGLAWN
+84 FTVMSVACGLAWN

-108 GVAGASMIPLVFT
+108 GAAGASMIPLVFT

-147 TLGPTLGGW
+147 MLGPTLGGW

-163 RWLFYINM
+163 RWLFYINIV
-171 LPGLYLVLSIPL
+171 PGLYLLMSIPF
-183 LVDIDKPNLAL
+183 LVDVDKPNLAL
-194 LKNADYLGIVLLALT
+194 LKDADYPGIALLALT

-237 TLVSALLFA
+237 TLVSALLFT
-246 IRTLSISN
+246 IRTLTISN

-299 ALDIGLAVCTTGIF
+299 SMDIGVAVCTTGIF
-313 QILSVPLYLYLSKRI
+313 QILSVPLYLYLSKKI
-328 NLRWLLMVG
+328 NLQWLLMVG

-352 NQWGWQELLLP
+352 HQWGWQELLLP
-363 QAVRGVSQ
+363 QAIRGVSQ

-384 GISKERLKLA
+384 GIPKERLKLA

-408 GIALCGTILNSRIN
+408 GIALCGTILNNRTN
-422 FHYQRIGE
+422 FHFQRIGE
-430 KMVSVP
+430 KVASVP

-441 FMTRYTSIFT
+441 FITRSTAIFT
-451 QGGSDTTAGPLAA
+451 QGGSDGTTGLLAA
-464 TKLLGQMMMLE
+464 TKLLSQMMMLQ

-481 SDAFLL
+481 FDAFFL
-487 ISLLLFIAFA
+487 ISILLFMAFV
-497 LVPAMG
+497 LVPAMD
-503 RKQL
+503 RKQ

>member
-45 EIAWIQTSYLIA
+45 EMAWIQTSYLIA

-71 FSTRWLFTLSAGA
+71 FSTRWLFTLSAGV
-84 FTAMSVACGLAWN
+84 FTVMSVACALAWN

-108 GVAGASMIPLVFT
+108 GAAGASMIPLVFT

-163 RWLFYINM
+163 RWLFYINI
-171 LPGLYLVLSIPL
+171 LPGLYLVMSIPL
-183 LVDIDKPNLAL
+183 LVDIDKPNLSL
-194 LKNADYLGIVLLALT
+194 LKGADYLGIVLLALT

-227 DSTIILTSGL
+227 DSTIIVTSGL

-246 IRTLSISN
+246 TRTLTISN
-254 PIMDLYAFKDKNF
+254 PIMDLYAFSDKNF

-299 ALDIGLAVCTTGIF
+299 AMDIGLAVCTTGIF

-328 NLRWLLMVG
+328 NLQWLLMAG
-337 LGGFAFSMFLFTPIT
+337 LCGFAFSMFLFTPIT
-352 NQWGWQELLLP
+352 HQWGWQELLLP
-363 QAVRGVSQ
+363 QAIRGVSQ

-384 GISKERLKLA
+384 GIPKERLKLA

-408 GIALCGTILNSRIN
+408 GIALCGTILNNRTN

-430 KMVSVP
+430 KIVSVP

-441 FMTRYTSIFT
+441 FITRYTAIFI
-451 QGGSDTTAGPLAA
+451 QGGSDGTAGPLAA
-464 TKLLGQMMMLE
+464 TKLLGQMMMQE

-487 ISLLLFIAFA
+487 VSLLLFMAFA

-503 RKQL
+503 RKQ

>member
-45 EIAWIQTSYLIA
+45 EMAWVQTSYLIA

-84 FTAMSVACGLAWN
+84 FTVMSVACGLAWN

-108 GVAGASMIPLVFT
+108 GAAGASMIPLVFT

-147 TLGPTLGGW
+147 MLGPTLGGC

-163 RWLFYINM
+163 RWLFYINIV
-171 LPGLYLVLSIPL
+171 PGLYLLMSIPF
-183 LVDIDKPNLAL
+183 LVDVDKPNLAL
-194 LKNADYLGIVLLALT
+194 LKGADYPGIVLLALT

-227 DSTIILTSGL
+227 DSTIILTSSL
-237 TLVSALLFA
+237 TLVSALLFTL
-246 IRTLSISN
+246 RTLTISN

-299 ALDIGLAVCTTGIF
+299 SMDIGVAVCTTGIF
-313 QILSVPLYLYLSKRI
+313 QILSVPLYLYLSKKI
-328 NLRWLLMVG
+328 NLQWLLMVG

-352 NQWGWQELLLP
+352 HQWGWQELLLP
-363 QAVRGVSQ
+363 QAIRGVSQ

-384 GISKERLKLA
+384 GIPKERLKLA

-408 GIALCGTILNSRIN
+408 GIALCGTILNNRTN
-422 FHYQRIGE
+422 FHFQRIGE
-430 KMVSVP
+430 KVASVP

-441 FMTRYTSIFT
+441 FITSYNAIFI
-451 QGGSDTTAGPLAA
+451 QGGSDGTTGLLAA
-464 TKLLGQMMMLE
+464 TKLLSHMMMLQ

-487 ISLLLFIAFA
+487 ISILLFMAFV
-497 LVPAMG
+497 LVPAMD
-503 RKQL
+503 RKQ

>member
-45 EIAWIQTSYLIA
+45 EMAWIQTSYLIA

-71 FSTRWLFTLSAGA
+71 FSTRWLFTLSAGV
-84 FTAMSVACGLAWN
+84 FTVMSVACALAWN

-108 GVAGASMIPLVFT
+108 GAAGASMIPLVFT

-163 RWLFYINM
+163 RWLFYINI
-171 LPGLYLVLSIPL
+171 LPGLYLVMSIPL
-183 LVDIDKPNLAL
+183 LVDIDKPNLSL
-194 LKNADYLGIVLLALT
+194 LKGADYLGIVLLALT

-227 DSTIILTSGL
+227 DSTIIVTSGL
-237 TLVSALLFA
+237 TLVSALLFTT
-246 IRTLSISN
+246 RTLTISN
-254 PIMDLYAFKDKNF
+254 PIMDLYAFSDKNF

-299 ALDIGLAVCTTGIF
+299 AMDIGLAVCTTGIF

-328 NLRWLLMVG
+328 NLQWLLMAG

-352 NQWGWQELLLP
+352 HQWGWQELLLP
-363 QAVRGVSQ
+363 QAIRGVSQ

-384 GISKERLKLA
+384 GIPKERLKLA

-408 GIALCGTILNSRIN
+408 GIALCGTILNNRTN

-430 KMVSVP
+430 KIVSVP

-441 FMTRYTSIFT
+441 FITRYTAIFI
-451 QGGSDTTAGPLAA
+451 QGGSDGTAGPLAA
-464 TKLLGQMMMLE
+464 TKLLGQMMMQD

-487 ISLLLFIAFA
+487 VSLLLFMAFA

-503 RKQL
+503 RKQ

>member
-1 MGAAMRKHIAF
+1 MGAVMRKHIAF

-45 EIAWIQTSYLIA
+45 EMAWIQTSYLIA

-71 FSTRWLFTLSAGA
+71 FSTRWLFTLSAGV
-84 FTAMSVACGLAWN
+84 FTVMSVACALAWN

-108 GVAGASMIPLVFT
+108 GAAGASMIPLVFT

-163 RWLFYINM
+163 RWLFYINI
-171 LPGLYLVLSIPL
+171 LPGLYLVMSIPL
-183 LVDIDKPNLAL
+183 LVDIDKPNLSL
-194 LKNADYLGIVLLALT
+194 LKGADYLGIALLALT

-214 YSLEEGA
+214 YSLEEGS

-227 DSTIILTSGL
+227 DSTIIVTSGL
-237 TLVSALLFA
+237 TLVCALLFA
-246 IRTLSISN
+246 TRTLTISN
-254 PIMDLYAFKDKNF
+254 PIMDLYAFRDKNF

-299 ALDIGLAVCTTGIF
+299 AMDIGLAVCTTGIF

-328 NLRWLLMVG
+328 NLQWLLMAG

-352 NQWGWQELLLP
+352 HQWGWQELLLP
-363 QAVRGVSQ
+363 QAIRGVSQ

-384 GISKERLKLA
+384 GIPKERLKLA

-408 GIALCGTILNSRIN
+408 GIALCGTILNNRTN

-430 KMVSVP
+430 KIVSVP
-436 QTVNE
+436 QAVNE
-441 FMTRYTSIFT
+441 FITRYTAIFI
-451 QGGSDTTAGPLAA
+451 QGGSDGTAGPQAA
-464 TKLLGQMMMLE
+464 TKLLGQMMMQE

-487 ISLLLFIAFA
+487 VSLLLFMAFG

-503 RKQL
+503 RKQ

>member
-45 EIAWIQTSYLIA
+45 EMAWIQTSYLIA

-71 FSTRWLFTLSAGA
+71 FSTRWVFTLSAGV
-84 FTAMSVACGLAWN
+84 FTVMSVACALAWN

-108 GVAGASMIPLVFT
+108 GAAGASMIPLVFT

-163 RWLFYINM
+163 RWLFYINI
-171 LPGLYLVLSIPL
+171 LPGLYLVMSIPL
-183 LVDIDKPNLAL
+183 LVDIDKPNLSL
-194 LKNADYLGIVLLALT
+194 LKGADYLGIALLALT

-227 DSTIILTSGL
+227 DSTIIVTSGL

-246 IRTLSISN
+246 TRTLTISN
-254 PIMDLYAFKDKNF
+254 PIMDLYAFSDKNF

-299 ALDIGLAVCTTGIF
+299 AMDIGLAVCTTGIF

-328 NLRWLLMVG
+328 NLQWLLMAG

-352 NQWGWQELLLP
+352 HQWGWQELLLP
-363 QAVRGVSQ
+363 QAIRGVSQ

-384 GISKERLKLA
+384 GIPKERLKLA

-408 GIALCGTILNSRIN
+408 GIALCGTILNNRTN

-430 KMVSVP
+430 KIVSVP

-441 FMTRYTSIFT
+441 FITRYTVIFI
-451 QGGSDTTAGPLAA
+451 QGGSDGTAGPLAA
-464 TKLLGQMMMLE
+464 TKLLGQMMMQE

-487 ISLLLFIAFA
+487 VSLLLFMAFA

-503 RKQL
+503 RKQ

>member
-1 MGAAMRKHIAF
+1 MRKHIAF

-45 EIAWIQTSYLIA
+45 EMAWIQTSYLIA

-71 FSTRWLFTLSAGA
+71 FSTRWLFTLSAGV
-84 FTAMSVACGLAWN
+84 FTVMSVACALAWN

-108 GVAGASMIPLVFT
+108 GAAGALMIPLVFT

-163 RWLFYINM
+163 RWLFYINI
-171 LPGLYLVLSIPL
+171 LPGLYLVMSIPL
-183 LVDIDKPNLAL
+183 LVDIDKPNLSL
-194 LKNADYLGIVLLALT
+194 LKGADYLGIALLALT

-227 DSTIILTSGL
+227 DSTIIVTSGL

-246 IRTLSISN
+246 TRTLTISN
-254 PIMDLYAFKDKNF
+254 PIMDLYAFSDKNF

-299 ALDIGLAVCTTGIF
+299 AMDIGLAVCTTGIF

-328 NLRWLLMVG
+328 NLQWLLMAG

-352 NQWGWQELLLP
+352 HQWGWQELLLP
-363 QAVRGVSQ
+363 QAIRGVSQ

-384 GISKERLKLA
+384 GIPKERLKLA

-408 GIALCGTILNSRIN
+408 GIALCGTILNNRTN

-430 KMVSVP
+430 KIVSVP

-441 FMTRYTSIFT
+441 FITRYTVIFI
-451 QGGSDTTAGPLAA
+451 QGGSDGTAGPLAA
-464 TKLLGQMMMLE
+464 TKLLGQMMMQE

-487 ISLLLFIAFA
+487 VSLLLFMAFA

-503 RKQL
+503 RKQ

>member
-45 EIAWIQTSYLIA
+45 EMAWIQTSYLIA

-71 FSTRWLFTLSAGA
+71 FSTRWLFTLSAGL
-84 FTAMSVACGLAWN
+84 FTVISVACALAWN

-108 GVAGASMIPLVFT
+108 GAAGASMIPLVFT

-163 RWLFYINM
+163 RWLFYINI
-171 LPGLYLVLSIPL
+171 LPGLYLVMSIPL
-183 LVDIDKPNLAL
+183 LVDIDKPNLSL
-194 LKNADYLGIVLLALT
+194 LKGADYLGIALLALT

-227 DSTIILTSGL
+227 DSTIIVTSGL

-246 IRTLSISN
+246 TRTLTISN
-254 PIMDLYAFKDKNF
+254 PIMDLYAFSDKNF

-299 ALDIGLAVCTTGIF
+299 AMDIGLAVCTTGIF

-328 NLRWLLMVG
+328 NLQWLLMAG

-352 NQWGWQELLLP
+352 HQWGWQELLLP
-363 QAVRGVSQ
+363 QAIRGVSQ

-384 GISKERLKLA
+384 GIPKERLKLA

-408 GIALCGTILNSRIN
+408 GIALCGTILNNRTN

-430 KMVSVP
+430 KIVSVP

-441 FMTRYTSIFT
+441 FITRYTVIFI
-451 QGGSDTTAGPLAA
+451 QGGSDGTAGPLAA
-464 TKLLGQMMMLE
+464 TKLLGQMMMQE

-487 ISLLLFIAFA
+487 VSLLLFMAFA

-503 RKQL
+503 RKQ

>member
-45 EIAWIQTSYLIA
+45 EMAWIQTSYLIA

-71 FSTRWLFTLSAGA
+71 FSTRWLFTLSAGV
-84 FTAMSVACGLAWN
+84 FTVMSVACALAWN

-108 GVAGASMIPLVFT
+108 GAAGASMIPLVFT

-163 RWLFYINM
+163 RWLFYINI
-171 LPGLYLVLSIPL
+171 LPGLYLVMSIPL
-183 LVDIDKPNLAL
+183 LVDIDKPNLSL
-194 LKNADYLGIVLLALT
+194 LKGADYLGIALLALT

-227 DSTIILTSGL
+227 DSTIIVTSGL

-246 IRTLSISN
+246 TRTLTISN
-254 PIMDLYAFKDKNF
+254 PIMDLYAFSDKNF

-299 ALDIGLAVCTTGIF
+299 SMDIGLAVCTTGIF

-328 NLRWLLMVG
+328 NLQWLLMAG

-352 NQWGWQELLLP
+352 HQWGWQELLLP
-363 QAVRGVSQ
+363 QAIRGVSQ

-384 GISKERLKLA
+384 GIPKERLKLA

-408 GIALCGTILNSRIN
+408 GIALCGTILNNRTN

-430 KMVSVP
+430 KIVSVP

-441 FMTRYTSIFT
+441 FITRYTVIFI
-451 QGGSDTTAGPLAA
+451 QGGSDGTAGPLAA
-464 TKLLGQMMMLE
+464 TKLLGQMMMQE

-487 ISLLLFIAFA
+487 VSLLLFMAFA

-503 RKQL
+503 RKQ

>member
-45 EIAWIQTSYLIA
+45 EMAWVQTSYLIA

-84 FTAMSVACGLAWN
+84 FTVMSVACGLAWN

-108 GVAGASMIPLVFT
+108 GAAGASMIPLVFT

-147 TLGPTLGGW
+147 MLGPTLGGW

-163 RWLFYINM
+163 RWLFYINIV
-171 LPGLYLVLSIPL
+171 PGLYLLMSIPF
-183 LVDIDKPNLAL
+183 LVDVDKPNLAL
-194 LKNADYLGIVLLALT
+194 LKGADYPGIALLALT

-227 DSTIILTSGL
+227 DSTIMLTSSL
-237 TLVSALLFA
+237 TLVSALLFTL
-246 IRTLSISN
+246 RTLTISN

-299 ALDIGLAVCTTGIF
+299 SMDIGVAVCTTGIF
-313 QILSVPLYLYLSKRI
+313 QILSVPLYLYLSKKI
-328 NLRWLLMVG
+328 NLQWLLMVG

-352 NQWGWQELLLP
+352 HQWGWQELLLP
-363 QAVRGVSQ
+363 QAIRGVSQ

-384 GISKERLKLA
+384 GIPKERLKLA

-408 GIALCGTILNSRIN
+408 GIALCGTILNNRTN
-422 FHYQRIGE
+422 FHFQRIGE
-430 KMVSVP
+430 KVASVP

-441 FMTRYTSIFT
+441 FITSYNAIFI
-451 QGGSDTTAGPLAA
+451 QGGSDGTTGLLAA
-464 TKLLGQMMMLE
+464 TKLLSHMMMLQ

-487 ISLLLFIAFA
+487 ISILLFMAFV
-497 LVPAMG
+497 LVPAMD
-503 RKQL
+503 RKQ

>member
-45 EIAWIQTSYLIA
+45 EMAWIQTSFLIA

-71 FSTRWLFTLSAGA
+71 FSTRWLFTLSAGV
-84 FTAMSVACGLAWN
+84 FTVMSVACALAWN

-108 GVAGASMIPLVFT
+108 GAAGASMIPLVFT

-163 RWLFYINM
+163 RWLFYINI
-171 LPGLYLVLSIPL
+171 LPGLYLVMSIPL
-183 LVDIDKPNLAL
+183 LVDIDNPNLSL
-194 LKNADYLGIVLLALT
+194 LKGADYLGIALLALT

-227 DSTIILTSGL
+227 DSTIIVTSGL

-246 IRTLSISN
+246 TRTLTISN
-254 PIMDLYAFKDKNF
+254 PIMDLYAFSDKNF

-299 ALDIGLAVCTTGIF
+299 AMDIGLAVCTTGIF

-328 NLRWLLMVG
+328 NLQWLLMAG

-352 NQWGWQELLLP
+352 HQWGWQELLLP
-363 QAVRGVSQ
+363 QAIRGVSQ

-384 GISKERLKLA
+384 GIPKERLKLA

-408 GIALCGTILNSRIN
+408 GIALCGTILNNRTN

-430 KMVSVP
+430 KIVSVP

-441 FMTRYTSIFT
+441 FITRYTVIFI
-451 QGGSDTTAGPLAA
+451 QGGSDGTAGPLAA
-464 TKLLGQMMMLE
+464 TKLLGQMMMQE

-487 ISLLLFIAFA
+487 VSLLLFMAFA

-503 RKQL
+503 RKQ